1 MRAGIKCLKCGKMI
15 SHDAY
20 DLYSTHDGI
29 KPPEHTISVPC
40 PHCQS
45 QIECAAAVR
54 HRENLEKHDN
64 LYRNVTPSNPADWCF
79 GDKNLLVL
87 VDNTFKGVVGENV
100 TREQLGEI
108 IKLLTGAEAGGR
120 LP

>member
-40 PHCQS
+40 PHCQDV
-45 QIECAAAVR
+45 IECAAKTR
-54 HRENLEKHDN
+54 HRTGLESTEELN
-64 LYRNVTPSNPADWCF
+64 WSERYVLAWAL
-79 GDKNLLVL
+79 NLLDTKLKDSMTGEGDEVL
-87 VDNTFKGVVGENV
+87 ADFRAKIRGVK
-100 TREQLGEI
+100 T
-108 IKLLTGAEAGGR
+108 KLNLN
-120 LP
+120 

>member
-45 QIECAAAVR
+45 QIECLAVVR
-54 HRENLEKHDN
+54 HLNDPEKPGSELTWTDRYLLAWALSLLDTNLKDSMTGEGDEILADFRAKIRGVKTKLN
-64 LYRNVTPSNPADWCF
+64 L
-79 GDKNLLVL
+79 K
-87 VDNTFKGVVGENV
+87 
-100 TREQLGEI
+100 
-108 IKLLTGAEAGGR
+108 
-120 LP
+120 